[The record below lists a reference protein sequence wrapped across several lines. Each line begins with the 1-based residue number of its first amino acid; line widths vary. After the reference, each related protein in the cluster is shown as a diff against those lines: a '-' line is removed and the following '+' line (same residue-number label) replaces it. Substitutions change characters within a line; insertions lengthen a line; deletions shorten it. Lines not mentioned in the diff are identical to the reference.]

1 MQPTARSETVNL
13 SAGRSPG
20 AETQS
25 SDANRRSLNMTT
37 SKFRKALLPLAA
49 AAAFAACAPASAAVF
64 VQCGP
69 GNTGVDANGKILDP
83 LPAGVQCKH
92 LTAGD
97 GFITMAD
104 GRNLYTFGFADVT
117 GKAAADVTLDTLEA
131 NFAAPTIELTEGNDF
146 YLTLTNVSMAMR
158 PDLFDPHTVHFHGF
172 PQAAPVFDGMPEGS
186 FGVNMGSSVTYY
198 YKLRDPGTYMYH
210 CHQEATEH
218 MQMGMLGNLY
228 VKPMQ
233 DAVLTPGA
241 PNPTNIPTTLN
252 SKPLAGYVYNDG
264 DGSTGYHF
272 AKALQFTSMDHVFHE
287 LHLGV
292 QPLPFKNM
300 KDTYAMING
309 RGYPDTVNPAALPT
323 PKDEFGASL
332 NNDTQSQPINALVQ
346 AKAGERILLR
356 LSNLSVT
363 NYYTITAQG
372 LPMKV
377 VGSGA
382 RQLRGPDGKDL
393 YYDTTS
399 VTLGGGESAEV
410 MIDTTGVAAGTYFLY
425 TTNLNYLSNF
435 DQDNGGMMTE
445 IVIAA
450 AQ

>member
-1 MQPTARSETVNL
+1 MTN
-13 SAGRSPG
+13 PG
-20 AETQS
+20 I
-25 SDANRRSLNMTT
+25 
-37 SKFRKALLPLAA
+37 FRKLLFPVSAA
-49 AAAFAACAPASAAVF
+49 AALLAPLPAGAAVF

-69 GNTGVDANGKILDP
+69 NNANVNADGSITP
-83 LPAGVQCKH
+83 GALPANVACMH

-97 GFITMAD
+97 GFISMAD
-104 GRNLYTFGFADVT
+104 KSAAMPQGKSLYVFGFADVT
-117 GKAAADVTLDTLEA
+117 TKPSNEIMLDSLAA
-131 NFAAPTIELTEGNDF
+131 NFSAPTIALKQNQSF

-198 YKLRDPGTYMYH
+198 YKLNDPGTYMYH

-228 VKPMQ
+228 VMPAQ
-233 DAVLTPGA
+233 DGTPA
-241 PNPTNIPTTLN
+241 
-252 SKPLAGYVYNDG
+252 LAGYTKFVYNDG
-264 DGSTGYHF
+264 DGSTGYDVGYP
-272 AKALQFTSMDHVFHE
+272 LQLTSMDPVFHDAS
-287 LHLGV
+287 LSIN
-292 QPLPFKNM
+292 PLPFKNM

-309 RGYPDTVNPAALPT
+309 RGYPDTVNTAALPA
-323 PKDEFGASL
+323 PPEKVEFGNSES
-332 NNDTQSQPINALVQ
+332 SQPIHALITATQGKRV
-346 AKAGERILLR
+346 LLR

-363 NYYTITAQG
+363 NYYTVTAQG

-377 VGSGA
+377 VGQGA
-382 RQLRGPDGKDL
+382 RELRGPDGKVL
-393 YYDTTS
+393 HYDTAS

-410 MIDTTGVAAGTYFLY
+410 LIDTSQVEPGTYFLY
-425 TTNLNYLSNF
+425 TTNLNYLSNN

-450 AQ
+450 P